1 MADRDFERLVKT
13 LESESTKQL
22 KADKEAAAEQK
33 QVLDELVASLKES
46 GIDTKTNSKV
56 NRERAKLEKID
67 FQIKLRGVK
76 DRKERLKLLDEQFVN
91 DKKML
96 TFFQKNFGRSGE
108 AKSKEKEDRKQRE
121 AEEKKNRGFLKRIA
135 DGITSLPSVV
145 AEGAGAGAKK
155 GLGGILSIFSFL
167 FGGGLFKIIGS
178 FVKKIPKFALLGL
191 PVLLLSV
198 FDAEDFKKF
207 GAFLKEKVLPAINT
221 FYNETV
227 KPAFESLMEFF
238 KNEAFPAI
246 KTFIMD
252 EAIPAITRVYE
263 DILKPAFTSIVDFL
277 KTDGIA
283 AIKTLFEKLK
293 EFYVK
298 IEPNLKALF
307 NFLAETTIPAL
318 VEGIKNLFLQVAE
331 IFGKIFDFLGNI
343 ISGDFTAAFGD
354 LVDIGKL
361 IIKAIM
367 GVVDTVLGMFG
378 IEFEGGILNAIT
390 GIFTGIIKTLENL
403 IRKLPGGDFI
413 ADKLFGER
421 SSEELDKEEREEMM
435 KTVKSAGDRGVKIK
449 EGARKGERVTGDE
462 ALAELARREIVDTEE
477 DLQEQREKL
486 EKLRQKKDFDPQD
499 KNYIKA
505 LEKEQRLVEKLERG
519 NNQLLAARQGNFE
532 IKEEQLEIPSMVA
545 ENRVNNLD
553 ENARAKSEN
562 ANSGDINAMSYQ
574 DMSNKSITT
583 NNSIQE
589 GGIFIT
595 PNGGDND
602 ALNLASNPTG

>member
-1 MADRDFERLVKT
+1 M
-13 LESESTKQL
+13 
-22 KADKEAAAEQK
+22 
-33 QVLDELVASLKES
+33 
-46 GIDTKTNSKV
+46 
-56 NRERAKLEKID
+56 
-67 FQIKLRGVK
+67 
-76 DRKERLKLLDEQFVN
+76 
-91 DKKML
+91 
-96 TFFQKNFGRSGE
+96 
-108 AKSKEKEDRKQRE
+108 
-121 AEEKKNRGFLKRIA
+121 
-135 DGITSLPSVV
+135 
-145 AEGAGAGAKK
+145 
-155 GLGGILSIFSFL
+155 
-167 FGGGLFKIIGS
+167 
-178 FVKKIPKFALLGL
+178 
-191 PVLLLSV
+191 
-198 FDAEDFKKF
+198 
-207 GAFLKEKVLPAINT
+207 LPAINT

-227 KPAFESLMEFF
+227 KPAFDSLMEFF

-246 KTFIMD
+246 KKFIID
-252 EAIPAITRVYE
+252 EAIPAITRTYE
-263 DILKPAFTSIVDFL
+263 EILKPAFTSIVDFL

-318 VEGIKNLFLQVAE
+318 IEGIKELFLQVAE

-354 LVDIGKL
+354 LVDIGGL

-413 ADKLFGER
+413 ADKLFGQR

-477 DLQEQREKL
+477 DLQKQREKL

-545 ENRVNNLD
+545 EDRVNNLD

-562 ANSGDINAMSYQ
+562 ANSGDINAMTYS
-574 DMSNKSITT
+574 DNSDKSIK
-583 NNSIQE
+583 NNSYISE
-589 GGIFIT
+589 GGT
-595 PNGGDND
+595 
-602 ALNLASNPTG
+602 